1 MSYRLHVKSTVATRG
16 ILRFILVAS
25 ICLLSTAGQG
35 DELLAT
41 RQAQTIPEEVEVYS
55 RELNIIS
62 NNPNANKGVEGLL
75 QLGRKA
81 SDALVRSLS
90 PGKADILESLSEDEF
105 QAVVLKMKGFS
116 VNRQETVFVEPD
128 PNFFIALAKRSG
140 DQASVDFFEVYRKTK
155 FAYFRQQTDYNGCYL
170 FGTLTMVDSYKQW
183 VTYNKK
189 YPTRY
194 PEEVRNFIRD
204 IEEELTGGT
213 CACDDKESALRE
225 FEAFI
230 QAFPHSKITTRIHER
245 INQIHQ
251 GKSDIRE
258 HCINN

>member
-1 MSYRLHVKSTVATRG
+1 MPTLTDAFSNA
-16 ILRFILVAS
+16 FIVFS
-25 ICLLSTAGQG
+25 CFLSTAGITG
-35 DELLAT
+35 ELPVS
-41 RQAQTIPEEVEVYS
+41 QQTPSIPEEVEIYS
-55 RELNIIS
+55 RELNIES
-62 NNPNANKGVEGLL
+62 NNANAGIDVEGLL
-75 QLGRKA
+75 RLGQKA
-81 SDALVRSLS
+81 SDALVRSPS
-90 PGKADILESLSEDEF
+90 PGKADILERLNEEEF

-128 PNFFIALAKRSG
+128 PSFFIALAKRSG
-140 DQASVDFFEVYRKTK
+140 DQASVDFFEVQKKTE

-170 FGTLTMVDSYKQW
+170 FGTLSMVDSYTQW
-183 VTYNKK
+183 ITYSKK

-194 PEEVRNFIRD
+194 PKEVMNFIRD
-204 IEEELTGGT
+204 VEEDLTGGT

-230 QAFPHSKITTRIHER
+230 RAFPNAKISTRVSER

-258 HCINN
+258 SCINN